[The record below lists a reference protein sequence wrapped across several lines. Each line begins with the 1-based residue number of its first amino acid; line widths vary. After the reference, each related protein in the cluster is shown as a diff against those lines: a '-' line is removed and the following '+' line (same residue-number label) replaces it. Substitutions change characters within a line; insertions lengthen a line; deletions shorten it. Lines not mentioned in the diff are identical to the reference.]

1 MNQIMEKDKFTLK
14 KQTNDALQKSEE
26 RYHRLVETM
35 QEGLGV
41 ADQNYQFTFVNERFC
56 EMLGYHRDEIIGR
69 YLLDFVHDDYREP
82 MKDQMAR
89 RQKGLEDRF
98 ELVWK
103 TKDGKKIHTLTSPI
117 GFFDEEGCFTG
128 SMGILTDITDRI
140 QAKKALR
147 LSEEK
152 YPYCL

>member
-1 MNQIMEKDKFTLK
+1 MEKDKITLK
-14 KQTNDALQKSEE
+14 KQTDAGLQKSEE
-26 RYHRLVETM
+26 LYHRLVETM

-69 YLLDFVHDDYREP
+69 YLLDFVHDDYRES

-89 RQKGLEDRF
+89 RQKGLEKKF

-103 TKDGKKIHTLTSPI
+103 TKDGKAN
-117 GFFDEEGCFTG
+117 G
-128 SMGILTDITDRI
+128 
-140 QAKKALR
+140 Q
-147 LSEEK
+147 
-152 YPYCL
+152 